1 MERLTGK
8 YKGCDCLVKQDDG
21 SVTERFCSLVCN
33 EFQEN
38 CPFKKLADKLA
49 RYEDLEELGKLV
61 ELPCK
66 VGDTVY
72 QLMIN
77 MDKSD
82 IKTKKIFYDIY
93 EATVT
98 KYIQDSF
105 YLMFCTKTNVGNY
118 QNELTI
124 NAFGETVFLT
134 KEEAEQKVSQL

>member
-1 MERLTGK
+1 MERVSKREDRDYWLI
-8 YKGCDCLVKQDDG
+8 DFIREN
-21 SVTERFCSLVCN
+21 SVFD
-33 EFQEN
+33 
-38 CPFKKLADKLA
+38 ADKISKMLSKC
-49 RYEDLEELGKLV
+49 RDYENIEEEGKLV
-61 ELPCK
+61 RLPCK

-82 IKTKKIFYDIY
+82 VKTKKITYEVY

-98 KYIQDSF
+98 KYIMDSF
-105 YLMFCTKTNVGNY
+105 YLMFCTKTKVGNY

-134 KEEAEQKVSQL
+134 REEAEEKISQL